1 MITKSTVTTS
11 AAQLRPSTYR
21 RALYIRN
28 ISDTDCFFS
37 FDGVT
42 TTTLTGDSGSKP
54 GVKVA
59 AGAVSIFTFGNLP
72 DSSIN
77 NEIWGIHEG
86 TGSKNVVIHE
96 W

>member
-1 MITKSTVTTS
+1 MITKATVTTS
-11 AAQLRPSTYR
+11 AAQIRPSTYR

-37 FDGVT
+37 FDGST

-59 AGAVSIFTFGNLP
+59 SGATHVFTFSDRP
-72 DSSIN
+72 DISIN
-77 NEIWGIHEG
+77 NEIWAIHEG
-86 TGSKNVVIHE
+86 TGSKSVVIHE